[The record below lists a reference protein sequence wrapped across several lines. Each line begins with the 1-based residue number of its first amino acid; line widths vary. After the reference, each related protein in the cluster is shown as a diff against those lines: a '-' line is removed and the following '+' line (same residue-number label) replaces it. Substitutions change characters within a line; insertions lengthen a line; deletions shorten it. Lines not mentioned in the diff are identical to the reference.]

1 MAAVAEGQYTI
12 TKVIR
17 WTARVW
23 SIASIGIILL
33 FIFGEGMK
41 RVRPS
46 EWLLFL
52 FFPAGICIGMKWGIY
67 FTPPNTIGCGLW
79 TY

>member
-52 FFPAGICIGMKWGIY
+52 FFPAGICIGMILAWWKEGVGGGITVLS
-67 FTPPNTIGCGLW
+67 F
-79 TY
+79 

>member
-23 SIASIGIILL
+23 SIASIGIILR

-52 FFPAGICIGMKWGIY
+52 FFPAGICIGMILAWWKEGVGGGITVLS
-67 FTPPNTIGCGLW
+67 F
-79 TY
+79 